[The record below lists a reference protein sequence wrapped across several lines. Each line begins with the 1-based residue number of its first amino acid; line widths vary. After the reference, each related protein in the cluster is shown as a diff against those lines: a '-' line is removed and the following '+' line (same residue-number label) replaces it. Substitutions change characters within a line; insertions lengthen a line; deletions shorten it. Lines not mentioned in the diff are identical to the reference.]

1 MADFTIF
8 VGSKNH
14 SSWSLRPRL
23 AFKHTGVAFEE
34 VMIPLD
40 RPESAMNFRR
50 RSPSGRVPVLQDGAL
65 TIWEPLAMLAPMT
78 TRFVTHAMPL
88 GAKAEPWVI
97 GYDVNAG
104 AA

>member
-8 VGSKNH
+8 VGRKDY
-14 SSWSLRPRL
+14 SSRSLRPRL
-23 AFKHTGVAFEE
+23 ALKHTGVAFEE
-34 VMIPLD
+34 AMIPLD
-40 RPESAMNFRR
+40 QPKSAMNLRR
-50 RSPSGRVPVLQDGAL
+50 RPPSGRVPVLQHGAP